1 MATVKNVGLSPI
13 NIGDAKK
20 YTAMQSPSYKEEFWQ
35 KMRETNDTDY
45 YLSLLNQADKKG
57 LKIDDIDF
65 TNLDDVDD
73 QWAAFYMEAAADNTT
88 KTDYGKLGDEEL
100 GELTEKEYL
109 GKILDKKREYNV
121 WVKQEAEIAAQ
132 KEAMSGWDKFWNGV
146 GAWSK
151 ELGYSLEQIPLSLL
165 DFVTNWDGGD
175 SVGFIEDWRQD
186 TIRRQQELADY
197 ERKYTNLRDVETWDP
212 TFVGQLAMG
221 SAQTLGLMI
230 PAMLSN
236 FAVPGS
242 GFYVMY
248 GSMFVENV
256 YEARHNPNVEATQVE
271 IILRAFLMTA
281 AEAAVEKWLGS
292 SLLDDVVLNGK
303 RFGTEMVKVTTL
315 EGLKILGKDILHEA
329 VEEGLQEIA
338 SNLVNMTLSLGNST
352 WDQYI
357 PENLANDVGMAA
369 LMGAIFAAGNI
380 TIGGLMNDIKSGRI
394 IRNITRKF
402 QAGDIIS
409 NYNTKTKTK
418 GNTKVDTKVD
428 TKTDG
433 YHATN
438 FFERIALNANFHTF
452 QENLKLAKEGKLTMD
467 QKQLLYNQTM
477 ALGAIFSKSDT
488 AQIQRSMEL
497 LNQLESYIKQEGV
510 KEETIKKAD
519 NLYLESLMVNLKSVQ
534 SEAAAKFWGNKI
546 SEKEAA
552 RLAKE
557 ARISKTNRVIDKKT
571 LDNETKKIDD
581 NPKDT
586 KKKQRKK
593 VVKTLID
600 EGKSIVTTDGQSI
613 ELIEDTVFVPEKY
626 MDEGDP
632 NFIIKS
638 SIEKDMA
645 QEFVQYMKSPKRL
658 VGWSQ
663 AKAAL
668 IKAYPEMADYNDIQI
683 ARNLLFNPGGPS
695 ALISVLPNSEFNI
708 LFLNMLDGLK
718 QVAYKTEVAKA
729 VKQKT
734 IEALENNF
742 RYAARMFCAN
752 NLGVNPH
759 DLHNVLT
766 KADQIF
772 IKTER
777 AKAEAKINEVARAN
791 SKIYSKQMFHD
802 IGDSYNQDTPLN
814 QMNSNHEMVYG
825 VESLSYDEYIDLFR
839 KGNSETKKALEEAI
853 KKEPSKFSGWDD
865 SEGVIIPVKFN
876 RDVLL
881 YRGLATVN
889 DNEGK
894 YQTVLNQMVNARPGD
909 VIDIGKNVSLSAD
922 ALTSQGFE
930 GDIMLRLIFPK
941 GQKANTYYT
950 GSFVNSKNAKQA
962 MKKLLEDPWSDYVSD
977 NISGET
983 YPEFEFLIDN
993 NTKGVV
999 LDHSRYNVLGPSQ
1012 EKPFQI
1018 SHVIT
1023 LDLRPD
1029 SAEKVKNHT
1038 PIKLDIKEAYK
1049 EASEKGS
1056 DLLLYSGTLER
1067 KIGGINTFT
1076 DRAAFETLYGSLLRI
1091 KEFKEDIGRWTL
1103 GEDLNKQRKEK
1114 AEKLEKFRQEG
1125 FQVDEDKDHKLFYI
1139 TPPKPLWVTSE
1150 IAEANAYG
1158 PGKDVDG
1165 DRTVQWGIEV
1175 LKDAPTEGVT
1185 FYEGNSSLTFDQVP
1199 IAIVD
1204 IKTDDKGNIF
1214 VRGRVGGEDYYTN
1227 RNSNKNLTQEEKLR
1241 KIFGGYET
1249 KENSPNEDLLKLPED
1264 ERLKRIFN
1272 NSENQRPRQ
1281 EFHKRDLNQGEASFT
1296 TPEYENETYKY
1307 MQDEFLKDNL
1317 STLEKSNLT
1326 LKEVINNPES
1336 YLKQDIIDYILNN
1349 FGDLSKQ
1356 SVYMGL
1362 RSYLIGETDG
1372 TKTITVS
1379 ENGDRYYFA
1388 DVTNVKKWNTPEF
1401 NRIGNE
1407 DPKGRSLFE
1416 KYDGKTVNAREFWR
1430 GDALIGSAANV
1441 EVEFK
1446 KGGGTYYSDEQNK
1459 IYFDTNS
1466 KFITNNL
1473 EFLFALNHEF
1483 QHALQGT
1490 NRTAKGFALGLN
1502 LPTELIAEVK
1512 SEFPE
1517 YFKKGMT
1524 PEEERKVANDIIYEF
1539 SGEKE
1544 ADQHAIEE
1552 EYYPFIVAI
1561 KGDKYAIFTP
1571 SGKGPYFVDFARTN
1585 KAESDSSIINKTI
1598 FRGTS
1603 ENTFDGNHLMTYFTS
1618 SETNAKHYTGET
1630 GKVDRYSFKANK
1642 ADVKTIDFGGYS
1654 WDMFNDGFF
1663 RFDEETGKVE
1673 FEEGIKPNRE
1683 LKKAITGIYKDL
1695 NKIKTKEIT
1704 KPNTPVEISYEG
1716 NPPEVKACLDKMA
1729 SLIKNDKYNSLRGLK
1744 TDEKT
1749 IKEMKPLLDYLG
1761 LKTDAYSLLYA
1772 AYLVDFFETERLST
1786 ESILLK
1792 YKMTYPDLKA
1802 IIFENI
1808 EDPEIGDHYVIFKE
1822 AMTKEYI
1829 TNRTNLNKRLIDQN
1843 LYETTN
1849 LKYFKRKGKKI
1860 RLHPDVQTFVI
1871 NAKDLNKVDEWV
1883 AIRIKDGSLNYRN
1896 FMKWFKET
1904 PNINEYTFKNM
1915 REAFWPNSP
1924 IHTFEELSKIALSLT
1939 YEIDSKGNFKEVK
1952 YRFEGKEFVVN
1963 EESYRASIME
1973 HWEGPADIK
1982 KMRRIVGATEIM
1994 KRTSTFT
2001 EVENKIKSSANDSDM
2016 EVILG
2021 VTEDFADAV
2030 LNDTSRTKK
2039 AERLR
2044 EIIVKK
2050 VAAKAIAKEWDYNK
2064 SKAYLDKYTVDY
2076 FEELPDEQLN
2086 KLYLKEVMKKA
2097 ELKTNEAIIEKAIN
2111 RNRKNAVANIKR
2123 LGSTIWNNTTPKNR
2137 QRLPEDIKEMF
2148 DKDGQIKTEV
2158 FKGKPIAEVS
2168 GVEERLKEIALKARR
2183 GDYSSTEVEK
2193 AYASLEK
2200 TRKEVE
2206 KLKKK
2211 AKTQI
2216 INTTKVVTEY
2226 KTDIKTEAKIIQVQT
2241 TKKNTPSKLEQL
2253 LSTNFTKKRMSNMQ
2267 EMTNYEYFV
2276 SERKV
2281 FQKQNQEILDSIS
2294 EAEWIDIVEWF
2305 EQSEL
2310 VGTETDLGTFKAIR
2324 MFILSDL
2331 VSRIKTHNIVLDNT
2345 WLNRVNNI
2353 MSSNVHSSAVEMATY
2368 GKVLNS
2374 INPYRQLAEQYNVSE
2389 ETLDTIQDA
2398 LESDNDE
2405 ELAKAI
2411 DELKLEIAENYVEK
2425 NMMEKI
2431 MAFRY
2436 TAMLSGPV
2444 TWLRNLISNFIVKH
2458 FNKAAATIG
2467 EKLGGKRLSNY
2478 KGYKLVG
2485 TKVRSDVAEFIKVNL
2500 LDTGL
2505 LHQLTEGYSKY
2516 DPYTAETANKIDK
2529 DYIVRTMVNNF
2540 AKKFE
2545 ADNAYG
2551 TGKKAQLFNK
2561 FSSFVRKMISDDKFV
2576 NEATLRYF
2584 GKMLTEDIESGR
2596 MDVNKLRE
2604 GIFNKEIV
2612 EKFAEAQW
2620 LAMGDYM
2627 KNTNFMTKAISA
2639 LNESKWARYIMPLI
2653 MPFAQSSWNWW
2664 IETMRYSPF
2673 GLAQSVVQLLRYE
2686 KYVLNM
2692 EEKRNS
2698 SKKGQSA
2705 SVQGAMLD
2713 KYMTLR
2719 NLGKGVIGTSLWT
2732 LGIILGA
2739 AGVVGISKND
2749 DDKYVIKIGN
2759 LEINVDNIFGSSTFL
2774 AGAALVGAIKD
2785 GRWMEMFNVT
2795 IDQMAR
2801 TLFVTDLISSFRFQ
2815 TIGDYVA
2822 ELPLNILY
2830 SFVPNFIKMLSTN
2843 LQVYKVKYDK
2853 GILGDLERIAAGI
2866 IPGLSYAFPK
2876 EIDPFTGKPRFH
2888 RIPILTQ
2895 AGGISYNDISE
2906 AERAAIAVGVG
2917 AGQLTGELTVK
2928 GQKYQ
2933 LDREKVNVY
2942 RGEFTNQFMTDLL
2955 NDQYLYEGKKYSRMS
2970 KEERAKAIKS
2980 ILDKSAEYA
2989 KIKVWTE
2996 MGNKYYASKDL
3007 YFTLKNL
3014 GINNVYQGSGG
3025 YIKK

>member
-57 LKIDDIDF
+57 LKIEDIDF

-146 GAWSK
+146 GAWFT

-175 SVGFIEDWRQD
+175 SVGFIENWRQD

-197 ERKYTNLRDVETWDP
+197 ERKYTNLRDVESWDP

-236 FAVPGS
+236 FAAPGS

-428 TKTDG
+428 TKPDG

-438 FFERIALNANFHTF
+438 FFERIALNANFRTF
-452 QENLKLAKEGKLTMD
+452 RENLKLAKEGKLTMD

-519 NLYLESLMVNLKSVQ
+519 NLYLGSLMVNLKSVQ

-552 RLAKE
+552 KLAKD

-571 LDNETKKIDD
+571 LDKETKKIDD

-613 ELIEDTVFVPEKY
+613 ELMEDTVFVPEKY

-668 IKAYPEMADYNDIQI
+668 IKAYPEMADYNDIQM

-695 ALISVLPNSEFNI
+695 ALISILPNSEFNI

-777 AKAEAKINEVARAN
+777 AKAEAKINEVARA
-791 SKIYSKQMFHD
+791 SKKLYSKQM
-802 IGDSYNQDTPLN
+802 L
-814 QMNSNHEMVYG
+814 
-825 VESLSYDEYIDLFR
+825 
-839 KGNSETKKALEEAI
+839 
-853 KKEPSKFSGWDD
+853 
-865 SEGVIIPVKFN
+865 
-876 RDVLL
+876 
-881 YRGLATVN
+881 
-889 DNEGK
+889 
-894 YQTVLNQMVNARPGD
+894 
-909 VIDIGKNVSLSAD
+909 
-922 ALTSQGFE
+922 E
-930 GDIMLRLIFPK
+930 GDLTEE
-941 GQKANTYYT
+941 QK
-950 GSFVNSKNAKQA
+950 
-962 MKKLLEDPWSDYVSD
+962 
-977 NISGET
+977 
-983 YPEFEFLIDN
+983 IDQFH
-993 NTKGVV
+993 K
-999 LDHSRYNVLGPSQ
+999 D
-1012 EKPFQI
+1012 
-1018 SHVIT
+1018 
-1023 LDLRPD
+1023 
-1029 SAEKVKNHT
+1029 
-1038 PIKLDIKEAYK
+1038 YK
-1049 EASEKGS
+1049 EAQSGKKP
-1056 DLLLYSGTLER
+1056 LKLYSGTLER
-1067 KIGGINTFT
+1067 RGYLPEQQANFNS
-1076 DRAAFETLYGSLLRI
+1076 LYQNIENAQPG
-1091 KEFKEDIGRWTL
+1091 
-1103 GEDLNKQRKEK
+1103 Q
-1114 AEKLEKFRQEG
+1114 
-1125 FQVDEDKDHKLFYI
+1125 YI
-1139 TPPKPLWVTSE
+1139 TLPQDLWTTSDGE
-1150 IAEANAYG
+1150 TNQLIYG
-1158 PGKDVDG
+1158 PSTGGEG
-1165 DRTVQWGIEV
+1165 DRTIQWRITVDKGAPEPMFFDGNQSYVFPGQNSNNPVSILIEGIEV
-1175 LKDAPTEGVT
+1175 DE
-1185 FYEGNSSLTFDQVP
+1185 FGNL
-1199 IAIVD
+1199 
-1204 IKTDDKGNIF
+1204 F
-1214 VRGRVGGEDYYTN
+1214 VNGRIGGEGYYT
-1227 RNSNKNLTQEEKLR
+1227 EA
-1241 KIFGGYET
+1241 I
-1249 KENSPNEDLLKLPED
+1249 
-1264 ERLKRIFN
+1264 
-1272 NSENQRPRQ
+1272 Q
-1281 EFHKRDLNQGEASFT
+1281 EFHKRDLNQEEASFT

-1326 LKEVINNPES
+1326 LKEVINNPEN
-1336 YLKQDIIDYILNN
+1336 YLKPDIIDYILNN
-1349 FGDLSKQ
+1349 FGNLSKQ

-1407 DPKGRSLFE
+1407 DPKGRTLFE

-1630 GKVDRYSFKANK
+1630 GKVDRYTFKANK

-1654 WDMFNDGFF
+1654 WDMFNDDFF
-1663 RFDEETGKVE
+1663 HFDEETGKVE

-1695 NKIKTKEIT
+1695 NKIKTKEIIE
-1704 KPNTPVEISYEG
+1704 PNTPVEISYEG

-1808 EDPEIGDHYVIFKE
+1808 EDPEIGDHYVVFKE
-1822 AMTKEYI
+1822 AMTKEYV

-2001 EVENKIKSSANDSDM
+2001 EVENKIKNSAKDSDM

-2324 MFILSDL
+2324 MFILADL

-2411 DELKLEIAENYVEK
+2411 DELRLEIAENYVEK

-2917 AGQLTGELTVK
+2917 AGQLTGELTVN

-2933 LDREKVNVY
+2933 LDREKVNIY

-2980 ILDKSAEYA
+2980 ILDKSTEYA
-2989 KIKVWTE
+2989 KIKMWTE

-3007 YFTLKNL
+3007 YITLKNL